1 MSAARERGPR
11 RPRRKPAAPGRRV
24 HPTSGGGTPAAGSR
38 GRDLPAGVT
47 IREAGPGDEAAVV
60 RLVVEMGR
68 DFAHDTPVDEA
79 FVGRYLEQPGARI
92 LLAVGPEGPVGLL
105 SYSITLDL
113 YHAAPAGEIEDVAV
127 TAAAQGG
134 GIGEALVREAMRR
147 LVGEGCAEI
156 AVITSKDNRRAQG
169 VYRRAG
175 LTDELVCLQRHFI
188 DEQ

>member
-1 MSAARERGPR
+1 MSARRERGPGRPHR
-11 RPRRKPAAPGRRV
+11 RSAASDEKLHATPR
-24 HPTSGGGTPAAGSR
+24 AGSGR
-38 GRDLPAGVT
+38 RDLPAGVA

-68 DFAHDTPVDEA
+68 DFAHGTPVDEA
-79 FVGRYLEQPGARI
+79 FVRRYLDRAGAHI

-105 SYSITLDL
+105 SYSVTLDL

-127 TAAAQGG
+127 TPAAQGS

-147 LVGEGCAEI
+147 LVAEGCVEI
-156 AVITSKDNRRAQG
+156 GVITSRDNRRAQR

-188 DEQ
+188 DRL

>member
-1 MSAARERGPR
+1 MSGGRDERG
-11 RPRRKPAAPGRRV
+11 RK
-24 HPTSGGGTPAAGSR
+24 SAAGSSKSA
-38 GRDLPAGVT
+38 GRHAAAEHGGRRPGSQPGVE

-68 DFAHDTPVDEA
+68 DFAHGTPVDEA
-79 FVGRYLEQPGARI
+79 FVRRYLDQPGAHV
-92 LLAVGPEGPVGLL
+92 LLAVGPDGPVGVL
-105 SYSITLDL
+105 SYSVTLDL

-127 TAAAQGG
+127 TAAARGDG
-134 GIGEALVREAMRR
+134 VGEALVREAMRR
-147 LVGEGCAEI
+147 LVAEGCAEI
-156 AVITSKDNRRAQG
+156 GVITSRDNRRAQR

>member
-1 MSAARERGPR
+1 VSGGRDQRRLRSAAASSKSAERHAAADVGDR
-11 RPRRKPAAPGRRV
+11 RPGPQPEV
-24 HPTSGGGTPAAGSR
+24 E
-38 GRDLPAGVT
+38 
-47 IREAGPGDEAAVV
+47 IREAGAGDESAVV

-68 DFAHDTPVDEA
+68 DFAHGTTVDEA
-79 FVGRYLEQPGARI
+79 FVRRYLEQPGAHI
-92 LLAVGPEGPVGLL
+92 LLAVGPEGPVGVL
-105 SYSITLDL
+105 SYSVTLDL

-127 TAAAQGG
+127 TARVQGNG
-134 GIGEALVREAMRR
+134 VGEALVREAMRR

-156 AVITSKDNRRAQG
+156 GVIASRDNRRAQR